1 MNISSTLLL
10 LGLVIAL
17 LILLRWRNQPHN
29 LPPGPTALPLLGNIL
44 TMDNRAPFKTFLK
57 WSKTYGP
64 VMTVYLGT
72 QRVLILVGYDTVKE
86 ALVDNADDFIGRAP
100 VPFIQKVLK
109 GYEMMR
115 KEVIEIHQSGKGY
128 KATSKAL
135 KLQRTTVR
143 AIISKS
149 RKLSTVVN
157 LPRSG
162 QPSKIP
168 PSTATTHPASHKRA
182 KDNIKGTTGSLASIK
197 VTVHDSTIRKTLGKN
212 GIHGRVKILK
222 ENVQSSVRITISN
235 GERWRQLRRFTLTT
249 LRDFGMGRK
258 RMEGWIQE
266 ESRHLLD
273 NIKETNSAPVDPTFY
288 LSRAVS
294 NIVCALVFG
303 QRFSY
308 EDSHFLRLLQVFT
321 GVLQF
326 GSSTWGQ
333 LYNIFPW
340 LVELLPGNHLKL
352 INDVDELKDFSR
364 GKVQEHK
371 DNLDPEN
378 PRDFIDCFLIRLKQE
393 KDNPNTEFHYENLIA
408 TVLNLF
414 LAGTETTSTT
424 IRYALMLLI
433 KHPEIQ
439 TRMQKEI
446 DTVIGQ
452 ERSPSLEDRKSLPF
466 TDAVIHEVQRYI
478 DLVPLN
484 VPHYTTHQI
493 TFRGYTIP
501 KDTVILPL
509 LHSVL
514 RDEEHWEKP
523 WSFDPR
529 HFLDTNGNFKKN
541 PAFLPFSAG
550 KRSCVGESLAR
561 MELFIFLV
569 SLLQHFT
576 FTTPGGPESVDSTPE
591 ISGFANLPRKYQLI
605 ATPR

>member
-1 MNISSTLLL
+1 MDISSTLLL

-72 QRVLILVGYDTVKE
+72 QRVLVLVGYDTVKE

-100 VPFIQKVLK
+100 VPFLQKIVK
-109 GYEMMR
+109 GY
-115 KEVIEIHQSGKGY
+115 
-128 KATSKAL
+128 
-135 KLQRTTVR
+135 
-143 AIISKS
+143 
-149 RKLSTVVN
+149 
-157 LPRSG
+157 
-162 QPSKIP
+162 
-168 PSTATTHPASHKRA
+168 
-182 KDNIKGTTGSLASIK
+182 DGSCYIC
-197 VTVHDSTIRKTLGKN
+197 RKTNTEFHKKDIIPTVEHGGG
-212 GIHGRVKILK
+212 GIA
-222 ENVQSSVRITISN
+222 ISN

-266 ESRHLLD
+266 ESGHLLD
-273 NIKETNSAPVDPTFY
+273 TIKETNLDKWDDFKSCLGKDSLMKNKLHISWSIWKMFYDLVRPNILGVVFLVASPVDPTFY

-294 NIVCALVFG
+294 NIICALVFG
-303 QRFSY
+303 ERFSY
-308 EDSHFLRLLQVFT
+308 EDCHFLRLLQVFT

-340 LVELLPGNHLKL
+340 LIELLPGKHRKVM
-352 INDVDELKDFSR
+352 NDVDEVMDFSR

-371 DNLDPEN
+371 DSLDPDN

-414 LAGTETTSTT
+414 LAGTESTSTT

-439 TRMQKEI
+439 TCMQKEI
-446 DTVIGQ
+446 DTVIGR

-501 KDTVILPL
+501 KLHNCMGSSLPYFALHNAPHILNGRQDTVILPL

-529 HFLDTNGNFKKN
+529 HFLDKNGNFKKH

-576 FTTPGGPESVDSTPE
+576 FTTPGGPESVDCTPE

>member
-1 MNISSTLLL
+1 MPDACGSRSDYT
-10 LGLVIAL
+10 
-17 LILLRWRNQPHN
+17 
-29 LPPGPTALPLLGNIL
+29 
-44 TMDNRAPFKTFLK
+44 

-64 VMTVYLGT
+64 VMTVYLGS
-72 QRVLILVGYDTVKE
+72 QRALVLVGYNTVKE
-86 ALVDNADDFIGRAP
+86 ALVDNADDFVGRAA
-100 VPFIQKVLK
+100 VPFIQRILK
-109 GYEMMR
+109 GYG
-115 KEVIEIHQSGKGY
+115 V
-128 KATSKAL
+128 AF
-135 KLQRTTVR
+135 
-143 AIISKS
+143 
-149 RKLSTVVN
+149 
-157 LPRSG
+157 
-162 QPSKIP
+162 
-168 PSTATTHPASHKRA
+168 
-182 KDNIKGTTGSLASIK
+182 
-197 VTVHDSTIRKTLGKN
+197 
-212 GIHGRVKILK
+212 
-222 ENVQSSVRITISN
+222 SN
-235 GERWRQLRRFTLTT
+235 GERWRQLRRFTLST

-273 NIKETNSAPVDPTFY
+273 TIKDTNSAPFEPRFY

-294 NIVCALVFG
+294 NIICALVFS

-308 EDSHFLRLLQVFT
+308 EDIHFLRLLQIISEI
-321 GVLQF
+321 LRF
-326 GSSTWGQ
+326 GSSPSGQ
-333 LYNIFPW
+333 FYNVFPW
-340 LVELLPGNHLKL
+340 LGERLPGKHLKL
-352 INDVDELKDFSR
+352 FKDVDEIKAFCRS
-364 GKVQEHK
+364 KVQEHK
-371 DNLDPEN
+371 DSLDLDN
-378 PRDFIDCFLIRLKQE
+378 PRDFIDCFLIQLNQE
-393 KDNPNTEFHYENLIA
+393 KDNPSTEFHYENLVA
-408 TVLNLF
+408 SVLNLF

-439 TRMQKEI
+439 THMQEEI

-452 ERSPSLEDRKSLPF
+452 ERNPSVEDRKSLPF

-501 KDTVILPL
+501 KDTVIFPL

-514 RDEEHWEKP
+514 RDNEHWENP
-523 WSFDPR
+523 WTFDPK

-569 SLLQHFT
+569 SLLQRFT
-576 FTTPGGPESVDSTPE
+576 FTTPGGPESIDTTPE

>member
-1 MNISSTLLL
+1 MDISSTLLL

-57 WSKTYGP
+57 WSKTYGT

-72 QRVLILVGYDTVKE
+72 KRVLVLVGYDTVKE

-100 VPFIQKVLK
+100 VPFGQKILK
-109 GYEMMR
+109 GY
-115 KEVIEIHQSGKGY
+115 G
-128 KATSKAL
+128 
-135 KLQRTTVR
+135 
-143 AIISKS
+143 
-149 RKLSTVVN
+149 
-157 LPRSG
+157 
-162 QPSKIP
+162 
-168 PSTATTHPASHKRA
+168 
-182 KDNIKGTTGSLASIK
+182 
-197 VTVHDSTIRKTLGKN
+197 
-212 GIHGRVKILK
+212 
-222 ENVQSSVRITISN
+222 ITISN

-266 ESRHLLD
+266 ESRHLMD
-273 NIKETNSAPVDPTFY
+273 TIKETNSAPVDPTFY

-294 NIVCALVFG
+294 NIICALVFG

-308 EDSHFLRLLQVFT
+308 EDSHFLRLLQIFS

-326 GSSTWGQ
+326 GSSTWAQ

-340 LVELLPGNHLKL
+340 LVELLPGKHRKI
-352 INDVDELKDFSR
+352 INDVNEVIDFSR
-364 GKVQEHK
+364 GKIQEHK
-371 DNLDPEN
+371 DSLDPEN

-408 TVLNLF
+408 SVLNLF

-424 IRYALMLLI
+424 IRCALMLLI

-501 KDTVILPL
+501 KDTVILPM

-569 SLLQHFT
+569 FLLQHFT